1 MKGQV
6 LVFILLVFLIFIEK
20 HLHKNF
26 SAILAKLDIG
36 ICILTL
42 LARAFFM
49 GVKPTDCE
57 ILAHNVT
64 TYAVPNIT
72 LSGIEQM
79 FLIFSRK

>member
-1 MKGQV
+1 
-6 LVFILLVFLIFIEK
+6 
-20 HLHKNF
+20 
-26 SAILAKLDIG
+26 
-36 ICILTL
+36 
-42 LARAFFM
+42 M
-49 GVKPTDCE
+49 GVKPTDCG